1 MPNITM
7 PSIGVM
13 AEVLIQLNEAG
24 RKSAT
29 AVTNTTMRVMC
40 AAIQAEIWMRLFF
53 IVLYLNH
60 FPIFRN
66 PE

>member
-1 MPNITM
+1 MPNITT

-29 AVTNTTMRVMC
+29 AVTSTTMRVMC
-40 AAIQAEIWMRLFF
+40 AAIQAESWMRLFF
-53 IVLYLNH
+53 IASEVYVV
-60 FPIFRN
+60 F
-66 PE
+66 